1 VLVKPLSSL
10 EPKVSW
16 RLNDLLRAGHKARAF
31 AAVNWSSPGDQSS
44 KAFKQWHPDK
54 LDDANEYEIK
64 ETEMSENNEIE
75 ASFERP
81 SISEDDLY
89 LIKQDAYEAGF
100 SAAKGEAESSF
111 AEAKQVL
118 AKLTEDIRDNQ
129 KNKHEFYNPLKK
141 LALHLAEQ
149 LVRGE
154 LNISDEAINRLV
166 KAALDDVQASGEDHT
181 VLNLHPS
188 DLEKIQP
195 NLGSDFSHLELRA
208 DSQIS
213 QGSLRLTIG
222 DTAIE
227 DLLENRLQVLAEDL
241 LNNSQ
246 TFKSHSESTSVPEES
261 IEGEYERDVST
272 ERSRESTADET
283 DVSGKK
289 DFEDKLEDRDDK
301 SFNDA

>member
-1 VLVKPLSSL
+1 VKPLSSS

-111 AEAKQVL
+111 AEVKQVL

-129 KNKHEFYNPLKK
+129 KNKHEFYTPLKK

-213 QGSLRLTIG
+213 QGSLG
-222 DTAIE
+222 
-227 DLLENRLQVLAEDL
+227 
-241 LNNSQ
+241 
-246 TFKSHSESTSVPEES
+246 
-261 IEGEYERDVST
+261 
-272 ERSRESTADET
+272 
-283 DVSGKK
+283 
-289 DFEDKLEDRDDK
+289 
-301 SFNDA
+301 

>member
-1 VLVKPLSSL
+1 MQVKPLSNL
-10 EPKVSW
+10 DPKVSW

-31 AAVNWSSPGDQSS
+31 AAVNWSSPSDQSS
-44 KAFKQWHPDK
+44 KAFKHWHPDK
-54 LDDANEYEIK
+54 LGDANEHEIK
-64 ETEMSENNEIE
+64 ESEISENNELQ
-75 ASFERP
+75 ASLKSP

-89 LIKQDAYEAGF
+89 RIKQDAYEAGF
-100 SAAKGEAESSF
+100 SKAKDEAESSF

-166 KAALDDVQASGEDHT
+166 KAALDDIQANGEEHT

-195 NLGSDFSHLELRA
+195 ILRSDFSHLELRA
-208 DSQIS
+208 DFQVS

-227 DLLENRLQVLAEDL
+227 DLLENRLQFLAEDL
-241 LNNSQ
+241 LNNNQ
-246 TFKSHSESTSVPEES
+246 TIKSDSEPTSVSEES
-261 IEGEYERDVST
+261 MEDEYERDVST
-272 ERSRESTADET
+272 EWSSESTADET
-283 DVSGKK
+283 AVSGET
-289 DFEDKLEDRDDK
+289 DNEGKLEDKDDK
-301 SFNDA
+301 SINDA